1 MALSLNPWMAA
12 NRAKESGGNNY
23 ADNPYS
29 SAYGPDQ
36 FISSTWLNLAKR
48 YRPDL
53 FKNRSAS
60 DVLNLRSDPKLSEEF
75 VGYNNQENKN
85 YLTSK
90 GQSWNNTNMGLAHQF
105 GPSGTM
111 KLLSADPNTPIE
123 SVLSPDVIAANR
135 KQLAGKTVGQ
145 VVGEFDARFQKT
157 DPEAKGPMQVAMAE
171 GGSAPT
177 LQDAKGVLGIT
188 GPTIG
193 AFGST
198 ETGIQAPTNEAVTGA
213 PASPDDDYSFG
224 SRNYLKRGILGAG
237 AGLSSID
244 NPQGAAIALGM
255 MRDMAKNKEYDF
267 IKGANG
273 RLWKVSKTD
282 GTVEPVGGAD
292 LGEDTS
298 EFDKYDSREAAKDL
312 TGTQQA
318 IQDGANRMQKLATL
332 RAYSENPNVYQ
343 GFAGGAVSVFKNAA
357 RTFGF
362 DEASIGN
369 DETQGFKA
377 LSNQFAL
384 SIRNPKAGEGLPG
397 NLSDKDLAFLKQ
409 SAPGLEN
416 SPEGNRK
423 IIDFMTAIEK
433 RNMDY
438 NQEKARYIE
447 ENRGRRGLAKHM
459 EEWRNSHDAL
469 APKDFT
475 PSTSDDSEEDDG
487 FKVIGVH

>member
-1 MALSLNPWMAA
+1 MAYAGDWLSV
-12 NRAKESGGNNY
+12 NRAKESGGDNF
-23 ADNPYS
+23 AKNPYS

-36 FISSTWLNLAKR
+36 FINSTWLSLAKK

-53 FKNRSAS
+53 IKKLGSQGT
-60 DVLNLRSDPKLSEEF
+60 LNLRSDPRISEEF
-75 VGYNNQENKN
+75 VGYNNKENQA
-85 YLTSK
+85 YLTGK
-90 GQSWNNTNMGLAHQF
+90 GAAWNNTNMGLAHQF

-111 KLLSADPNTPIE
+111 KLLSAHPDRPIE
-123 SVLSPDVIAANR
+123 SVLPPDVIAANR

-145 VVGEFDARFQKT
+145 VIGSFDAQFGTGELTQSSNK
-157 DPEAKGPMQVAMAE
+157 DAKQPLLRAMTE
-171 GGSAPT
+171 GAAPT
-177 LQDAKGVLGIT
+177 FQDAKNVLGIG
-188 GPTIG
+188 GPALG
-193 AFGST
+193 AVGST
-198 ETGIQAPTNEAVTGA
+198 ETGIQAPTNEAVTG
-213 PASPDDDYSFG
+213 PVSPDDDYSFG

-255 MRDMAKNKEYDF
+255 MRDMAKTKEYDF

-292 LGEDTS
+292 LGEDTT

-318 IQDGANRMQKLATL
+318 IQDGANRMQKLQTL

-369 DETQGFKA
+369 DETQAFKA

-409 SAPGLEN
+409 SAPGLDN

-433 RNMDY
+433 RNMEY

-447 ENRGRRGLAKHM
+447 NNRGRRGLAEHM
-459 EEWRNSHDAL
+459 EKWRNSHDTL

-475 PSTSDDSEEDDG
+475 PTDDN
-487 FKVIGVH
+487 KVYDYTDL